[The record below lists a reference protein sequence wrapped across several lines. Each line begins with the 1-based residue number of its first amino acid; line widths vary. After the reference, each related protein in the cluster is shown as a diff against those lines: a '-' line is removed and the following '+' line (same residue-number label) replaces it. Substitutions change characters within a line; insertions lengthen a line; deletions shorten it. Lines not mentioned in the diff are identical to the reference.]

1 MNSNTKV
8 FDLSVIMTCRNEERN
23 LSQTLLSLESQSIK
37 PNEVIIIDDA
47 STDKTF
53 DIIKQFAQRNGWRYH
68 KREKNDERYISI
80 PNALKIATGLLKNEF
95 DYLMILDGDT
105 ILEPQYV
112 EKLIKKMDEDSSLG
126 IAGGSLKITAETG
139 THNYID
145 DSKIVFGCNRI
156 YTKMCWYDIN
166 SGKIL
171 NVNSVAWDNEH
182 SQKALNRGYKVSR
195 FTDVISHAQRTPTL
209 QVPPFL
215 SGKLKYQFGYSLPRS
230 LISGLLNRNSRFLA
244 GYLSAWLNNEK
255 KIDEPEYMK
264 KMKKEYNREYLKK
277 IRYKISKGN

>member
-1 MNSNTKV
+1 MIGLT
-8 FDLSVIMTCRNEERN
+8 VIMTCRNEERN
-23 LSQTLLSLESQSIK
+23 LPQTLLSLESQSRK
-37 PNEVIIIDDA
+37 PNEVIIVDDA

-53 DIIKQFAQRNGWRYH
+53 EIVKQFAQRNGWNYY

-80 PNALKIATGLLKNEF
+80 PNALKISTSMIRFDF

-112 EKLIKKMDEDSSLG
+112 EKLIEKIEEEPFLG
-126 IAGGSLKITAETG
+126 IAGGSLKITTENG
-139 THNYID
+139 IQNYID

-156 YTKMCWYDIN
+156 YTKKCWYDIN
-166 SGKIL
+166 NGKIL

-195 FTDVISHAQRTPTL
+195 FDEIISHAQRIPTL

-215 SGKLKYQFGYSLPRS
+215 AGKLRYQFGYSLPRS
-230 LISGLLNRNSRFLA
+230 LISGLLNRNLKFLV

-255 KIDEPEYMK
+255 KIDESKYMK
-264 KMKKEYNREYLKK
+264 KMKKEYDREYLKK
-277 IRYKISKGN
+277 IRSKISKDN

>member
-1 MNSNTKV
+1 MIGLT
-8 FDLSVIMTCRNEERN
+8 VIMTCRNEEKN
-23 LSQTLLSLESQSIK
+23 LPQTLLSLESQSRK
-37 PNEVIIIDDA
+37 PDEVIIVDDA

-53 DIIKQFAQRNGWRYH
+53 EIVKQFAQRNGWSHH
-68 KREKNDERYISI
+68 KREKNDERYMSI
-80 PNALKIATGLLKNEF
+80 PNALKIATSMMKSDF

-112 EKLIKKMDEDSSLG
+112 EKLIKKIEEDPFLG
-126 IAGGSLKITAETG
+126 IAGGSLKITTENG
-139 THNYID
+139 IQNYID

-156 YTKMCWYDIN
+156 YTKKCWHDIN
-166 SGKIL
+166 NGKIL

-195 FTDVISHAQRTPTL
+195 FDEIVSHAQRIPTL

-215 SGKLKYQFGYSLPRS
+215 AGKLRYQFGYSLPRS
-230 LISGLLNRNSRFLA
+230 LISGLLNRNLKFLA

-255 KIDEPEYMK
+255 KIDESKYMK
-264 KMKKEYNREYLKK
+264 KMKKEYDREYLRK
-277 IRYKISKGN
+277 IRSKVSKDN